1 MRTLQPQLRFA
12 LIGAAALFGAVSA
25 AKASLY
31 GNFAGPNV
39 IYQNVTENDTQLTGP
54 PTVSSTPTG
63 LFGAPLLIPAGSD
76 ILTFPNMTFSS
87 AAADGTFEFQDGK
100 LTFNIV
106 PNGSADIHSLNFDEG
121 GAWTVDGPE
130 GDAESEATLLFNNV
144 SITSVN
150 GVALT
155 NAIVVTPTFTETATA
170 QTNSA
175 SIVTVPDSG
184 NVTITS
190 DGTNSSGIWDI
201 TAGFNFDAALASA
214 GLSGQITGISVALN
228 DQLLAQ
234 TTETDGLTLATI
246 DKKHLVITPTT
257 TVVPEPAALSLLAGV
272 GLLMAR
278 RRNAAR

>member
-1 MRTLQPQLRFA
+1 MRTLNPLSRAA
-12 LIGAAALFGAVSA
+12 LVGAAALFSAVGA

-31 GNFAGPNV
+31 GNFVGPNV

-54 PTVSSTPTG
+54 PTTAGSPTG

-106 PNGSADIHSLNFDEG
+106 PNGSANIHSLNFDEG

-150 GVALT
+150 GIALT
-155 NAIVVTPTFTETATA
+155 TPIIVTPGFTETASA

-175 SIVTVPDSG
+175 DIVTTPDSG
-184 NVTITS
+184 NVTVS
-190 DGTNSSGIWDI
+190 SNGTNSSGIWDI
-201 TAGFNFDAALASA
+201 DAAFNLDGALASA
-214 GLSGQITGISVALN
+214 GLHGQITGISVALN

-246 DKKHLVITPTT
+246 DKKHLVITPVTST
-257 TVVPEPAALSLLAGV
+257 VPEPTALSLLAGA
-272 GLLMAR
+272 GLLLVR
-278 RRNAAR
+278 RRDGAR